1 MRPMYYFAVRNT
13 KEILRDLQSIIFG
26 VGFPLVLLFLL
37 SIINRSIPAEAE
49 MQLFHLPTLLP
60 GIMVFGLSFLALF
73 SATLISKDRTT
84 SFIMRLYVSPLRS
97 RDYIF
102 GYMLPLLPM
111 AVAQLLVCF
120 VVAVFMGLPF
130 SANGFLCILVCLPM
144 AVIYIALGMICGC
157 LFSEKAVG
165 GVCGALLTN
174 LSAWLSGTWFSLDLV
189 GGAFKKIAYY
199 LPFANGVD
207 AGRSALAGDYGA
219 IMKNLWVT
227 LSWAAGLLLIGVLV
241 FSAKRKS
248 GDLSGK

>member
-1 MRPMYYFAVRNT
+1 MNPMYFFAKRNT
-13 KEILRDLQSIIFG
+13 KEILRDPQSIIFG
-26 VGFPLVLLFLL
+26 LGFPLVLLFLL
-37 SIINRSIPAEAE
+37 SIINRSIPKEAE
-49 MQLFHLPTLLP
+49 MQLFHLPMLLP
-60 GIMVFGLSFLALF
+60 GVMTFGLSFLALF

-111 AVAQLLVCF
+111 AVAQMLVGFLAAVLL
-120 VVAVFMGLPF
+120 GLPF
-130 SANGFLCILVCLPM
+130 STNAFLCILVCLPM
-144 AVIYIALGMICGC
+144 AVIHIALGMICGC

-165 GVCGALLTN
+165 GICGALLTN

-189 GGAFKKIAYY
+189 GGAFKKVAYC

-207 AGRSALAGDYGA
+207 AGRSALAGNYGA

-227 LSWAAGLLLIGVLV
+227 LVWAAGLLLIAVLV
-241 FSAKRKS
+241 FSAKRKN
-248 GDLSGK
+248 GNPSGK